1 MARRNR
7 EGGMYARQGVV
18 AVSLPMLVGQMIK
31 RELTEEEAFEKRE
44 SGKHKNRNRVLELAG
59 KSLGILGELLRS
71 DFHSVILTMLYRQP

>member
-1 MARRNR
+1 
-7 EGGMYARQGVV
+7 
-18 AVSLPMLVGQMIK
+18 MIK

-71 DFHSVILTMLYRQP
+71 DFHSVIPGQIALYGVRVTLPGSKPV